1 MMTNPVYIRVA
12 EPTDNA
18 LLAELGARTFF
29 DTFARDNTPEDIAA
43 YLAASF
49 SPPLQA
55 DELADPLTT
64 FLIAEIDSAAAGYA
78 RLRLNPP
85 PTVITG
91 RQPLE
96 IARFYSD
103 KAWIGRGVGAALMTA
118 CLDLAAQQGCDT
130 IWLDVWERNARA
142 IAFYQKWG
150 FAVVG
155 TQSFQLGSDL
165 QNDLLMQ
172 RTVRDER

>member
-1 MMTNPVYIRVA
+1 MTNIVHIRVA
-12 EPTDNA
+12 TPSDNA
-18 LLAELGARTFF
+18 LLAELGARTYF
-29 DTFARDNTPEDIAA
+29 DTFARDNTPEDMAD

-49 SPPLQA
+49 GPQKQA

-64 FLIAEIDSAAAGYA
+64 FLIAEIDHAAAGYA
-78 RLRLNPP
+78 RLRLSPP
-85 PTVITG
+85 PAAITG
-91 RQPLE
+91 RHPLE

-103 KAWIGRGVGAALMTA
+103 KAWIGRGVGAALMSA
-118 CLDLAAQQGCDT
+118 CLDCAARHSCDT

-155 TQSFQLGSDL
+155 TQTFQMGRDL

-172 RTVRDER
+172 RPVTR

>member
-1 MMTNPVYIRVA
+1 MTTNPIHIHVA
-12 EPTDNA
+12 GISDNV

-29 DTFARDNTPEDIAA
+29 DTFAQDNTPEDMAA

-49 SPPLQA
+49 SPQKQA

-64 FLIAEIDSAAAGYA
+64 FLIAEIDDTAAGYA
-78 RLRLNPP
+78 RLRLSLSPAA
-85 PTVITG
+85 ITG
-91 RQPLE
+91 RRPLE
-96 IARFYSD
+96 IVRFYSD
-103 KAWIGRGVGAALMTA
+103 KTWIGRGVGAALMSA
-118 CLDLAAQQGCDT
+118 SLDFAAQQRCDT

-142 IAFYQKWG
+142 IAFYQKWE

-172 RTVRDER
+172 RTVPR